1 MNSLRQIPLH
11 ILMLAGLAG
20 PLAAQEQ
27 AAPAAATAPAAKAA
41 AATVAYSGL
50 NVAAPNEESKTKA
63 GVAIPDG
70 VGVRVVVVDP
80 QGPSAG
86 KVEVGDV
93 LTRLDDQVLV
103 SSEQFRTLVRLRKAG
118 EKVKLV
124 AVREGEVKTL
134 EVELAAKA
142 APERRVTAT
151 PPRGAVSPDSPGAGS
166 PLSITVNG
174 QQIDL
179 GGMPG
184 GAGTVTQVGPG
195 HVVIIG
201 PNHGLPPEIQ
211 KQLEEMRARG
221 LPIPPLGG
229 LGATPADPKQA
240 QAQAHADAQAGATM
254 RRESKSFSFSFGGP
268 GATSTSSSVASDEHG
283 TVSLEQ
289 KDGKKHAVIKDKD
302 GNVTFDGD
310 VTTDELRAKMPAEAR
325 DRLKL
330 VEGSSFSIQ
339 GLKPGRKADGATE
352 PEPPKKKRNPKEGA

>member
-1 MNSLRQIPLH
+1 MNSLRHIPLH
-11 ILMLAGLAG
+11 ILMLAGLTG
-20 PLAAQEQ
+20 PLSAQERNAPAPS
-27 AAPAAATAPAAKAA
+27 AAPAAKSASLSY
-41 AATVAYSGL
+41 AYAGL
-50 NVAAPNEESKTKA
+50 NVAALNDEAKTKA
-63 GVAIPDG
+63 GVSIPEG
-70 VGVRVVVVDP
+70 VGLRVVVVDP

-118 EKVKLV
+118 EKLKLV

-134 EVELAAKA
+134 EVELAAKS
-142 APERRVTAT
+142 APERARVA
-151 PPRGAVSPDSPGAGS
+151 GAAPAPGAAAGLGS

-174 QQIDL
+174 QQLDL

-184 GAGTVTQVGPG
+184 LGGTMTQVGPG

-201 PNHGLPPEIQ
+201 PNQGLPPEVK

-221 LPIPPLGG
+221 LPIPPIELPGVTA
-229 LGATPADPKQA
+229 LDPNPA
-240 QAQAHADAQAGATM
+240 QAQADAQAGATV

-268 GATSTSSSVASDEHG
+268 GATTTSSSVASDEHG
-283 TVSLEQ
+283 TVSVEQ

-310 VTTDELRAKMPAEAR
+310 VTSEEARAKMPAEAR

-339 GLKPGRKADGATE
+339 GLKPGRKADGAVA
-352 PEPPKKKRNPKEGA
+352 PEPPKRKRDPKEGA